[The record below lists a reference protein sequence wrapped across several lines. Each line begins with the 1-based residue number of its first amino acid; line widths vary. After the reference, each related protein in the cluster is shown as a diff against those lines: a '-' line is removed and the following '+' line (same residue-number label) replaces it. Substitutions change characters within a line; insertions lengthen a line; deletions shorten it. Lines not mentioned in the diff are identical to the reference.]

1 MAAKAVNVKK
11 IQKKTNDHDKG
22 ELRKGSCCLRSRN

>member
-11 IQKKTNDHDKG
+11 IQMKTNDHDKG
-22 ELRKGSCCLRSRN
+22 ELRKGSCCLRSRS